1 MDTVISGNKRNSRK
15 SLRKLGLFSGIF
27 SPFLLVIIF
36 LATSTT
42 NALQPYQNGA
52 YGDCAYSDGC
62 DPVNPPTVVP
72 VPPTTQNPES
82 GRAVSVNIE
91 DGQKFEQDSKY
102 PVVITPNFA
111 PETIKKVE
119 FYQNGKLIGTSTK
132 SKGSRFVIDW
142 ITPPQGKYDLLV
154 KVHLKD
160 GSTILQ
166 KFKVTMSGLQ
176 EATENKTQGS
186 QDYSENTSTDSSIL
200 NTSQNNGIIRKLVEA
215 TPKSVAYTMPYVV
228 IGLLAVLLLTMLYQL
243 RNQLAYMKVLAGLLD
258 RDKQL
263 ASEKANFVMLASHYL
278 RTPLTIIGGS
288 VEMALTTSKNDE
300 QLQALQSNVR
310 NLHTKAEELLAD
322 IQSNKDLKRIDT
334 PDEKYITRR
343 IYLSPGFIVPVVVS
357 ITLTV
362 ALNWIFMS
370 ANKTELILPNI
381 VTQILLLGVVV
392 AYLFVVFTKHSHSR
406 QEQAKIENQTKYE
419 ESLDIARNQFIKSAA
434 DELSPLIVAI
444 RKACSDIQELAGK
457 DAISSATSELE
468 SLLGKFILVT
478 QLEKGKIEA
487 GISDVTPE
495 QMIDSTLAE
504 FAEIIEA
511 KNLDTDINV
520 QASEFS
526 QSEVLLKYV
535 MRILLDNA
543 TKFSTDSTK
552 LRIKSSETGRVA
564 KKSVQISVQNSTKPI
579 DPDKISNLFKPFTR
593 GHGVETF
600 NEEGVGISLYLARLI
615 MRYLDGD
622 VSLKAS
628 PSGKSVTA
636 SLNMDASKTL

>member
-1 MDTVISGNKRNSRK
+1 MSQIFLKFYKYKR
-15 SLRKLGLFSGIF
+15 
-27 SPFLLVIIF
+27 FLVAIGVFLVIAMF
-36 LATSTT
+36 TSTST
-42 NALQPYQNGA
+42 INALQSYQDGA

-82 GRAVSVNIE
+82 GRVISVNIE
-91 DGQKFEQDSKY
+91 DGQKIEQDSKY

-132 SKGSRFVIDW
+132 SKGSRFIIDW

-176 EATENKTQGS
+176 ETTEDKTQPS
-186 QDYSENTSTDSSIL
+186 SHNSSENTNTDTGIL
-200 NTSQNNGIIRKLVEA
+200 NTDQNYGIIRRLVEA
-215 TPKSVAYTMPYVV
+215 TPKSVAYTMPYIA
-228 IGLLAVLLLTMLYQL
+228 IGLLTMLLLTMLYQL
-243 RNQLAYMKVLAGLLD
+243 RNQLAHMKILVGLLD

-278 RTPLTIIGGS
+278 RTPLTIIGGT
-288 VEMALTTSKNDE
+288 VEIALMTNKNDD
-300 QLQALQSNVR
+300 QLLALQSNVR
-310 NLHTKAEELLAD
+310 DLHTKAEGLLAD
-322 IQSNKDLKRIDT
+322 IQSNKDLRSIDA
-334 PDEKYITRR
+334 PDEGYITRR

-357 ITLTV
+357 IVLTV
-362 ALNWIFMS
+362 ALNWIFIS

-381 VTQILLLGVVV
+381 VTQILLLGIVV
-392 AYLFVVFTKHSHSR
+392 AYLFVIFTKHSHNR

-419 ESLDIARNQFIKSAA
+419 ESLDIARNKFIKSAA

-444 RKACSDIQELAGK
+444 RKACGDIQELAGK
-457 DAISSATSELE
+457 DAVSSATSELE
-468 SLLGKFILVT
+468 SLLSKFILVT
-478 QLEKGKIEA
+478 QLEKGKIET
-487 GISDVTPE
+487 GISE
-495 QMIDSTLAE
+495 IASKQMIDSILVE
-504 FAEIIEA
+504 FAEII
-511 KNLDTDINV
+511 KSKHLDTDINV
-520 QASEFS
+520 QTSKFN
-526 QSEVLLKYV
+526 QSEALLKYV
-535 MRILLDNA
+535 LRILFDNA
-543 TKFSTDSTK
+543 TKFSTDDTK

-564 KKSVQISVQNSTKPI
+564 KKSVQISVQNSTKSI

-593 GHGVETF
+593 GHSVETF

-615 MRYLDGD
+615 MRYLNGD
-622 VSLKAS
+622 ISLKAS

-636 SLNMDASKTL
+636 SLNIGVSKNP